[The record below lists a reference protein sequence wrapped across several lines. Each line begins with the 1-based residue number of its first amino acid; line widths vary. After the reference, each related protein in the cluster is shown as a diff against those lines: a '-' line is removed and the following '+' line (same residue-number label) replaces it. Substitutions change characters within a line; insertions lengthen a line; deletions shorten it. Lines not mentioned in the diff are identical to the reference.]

1 MYLSCKLVNSCHFP
15 PSAKNIDK
23 NSVHADTSSWG
34 LDRAPRTHISL
45 DLCNSAE
52 QAPARRAQ
60 SMPHWAAQCSYR
72 HTLYWSYVTVSAR
85 QGPPWSQIFT
95 SSHVPATT
103 WSPANFNMHHQNLS
117 FASRISSHTFLAAE
131 DAAQHKLTNM
141 FPDYLA
147 HPAL

>member
-1 MYLSCKLVNSCHFP
+1 MCIFLLVIEIIDYLIVYILTLP
-15 PSAKNIDK
+15 PGAWI
-23 NSVHADTSSWG
+23 VRPELTF
-34 LDRAPRTHISL
+34 LCTRV
-45 DLCNSAE
+45 LCNSAE

-60 SMPHWAAQCSYR
+60 SVPHWAAQCSYR